1 VFTFATREV
10 AEVMVPA
17 PDVVW
22 LDAALDVEEALSRA
36 RSARHSRYPV
46 GRGTLDEMVGLV
58 HLRDLAA
65 AARERPGVRVE
76 AITRPAPIVPET
88 KDLGALL
95 RELREARQQMAVVLD
110 EYGNTAGW
118 ELPDAT
124 IERIDEWALRV
135 AGSMTIDDFN
145 EALGTSLP
153 QQAVRTLAGRC
164 SMRSHGCRPWATS
177 WRSRGCASSSRTS
190 RARIR
195 RLRVELP
202 ESARESPPA

>member
-110 EYGNTAGW
+110 EYGNTAGTCPW
-118 ELPDAT
+118 
-124 IERIDEWALRV
+124 
-135 AGSMTIDDFN
+135 
-145 EALGTSLP
+145 
-153 QQAVRTLAGRC
+153 RT
-164 SMRSHGCRPWATS
+164 
-177 WRSRGCASSSRTS
+177 SSSRWWARSRTS
-190 RARIR
+190 GSCPTR
-195 RLRVELP
+195 RSSGSTSGP
-202 ESARESPPA
+202 SGWPDP